1 MKKKLFALIFA
12 VVCSVSPI
20 AAQSIIGSPTVTMNP
35 TQWLLNQNYYSMNY
49 FNGIMSNSRRTKTNN
64 RGRSSKGAKNAAPK
78 VEIDYTAFKENSN
91 NSLAKIIAPK
101 LTNERERTETRQ
113 MFDNA
118 INMYKET
125 AKKDG
130 FPANDLAYA
139 FEYFIVNNYNIYHD
153 LVEVPYEKDPRAK
166 RGVDS
171 FERITI
177 MSEKK
182 LLMIKPYQE
191 AAVYQQFKV
200 VLAENPNVQKMTDAQ
215 KQQATEMF
223 AVILGVNFAAYMQGI
238 NDEDE
243 KMIETA
249 HKTAKQGLEKLFGV
263 SIEKIKIGSEGVE
276 F

>member
-1 MKKKLFALIFA
+1 MKKKLLVLTFAII
-12 VVCSVSPI
+12 CSVSPV

-49 FNGIMSNSRRTKTNN
+49 FNGMMSNSRRTKTNN
-64 RGRSSKGAKNAAPK
+64 RGRSSKGAKTAAPK

-101 LTNERERTETRQ
+101 LTNDRERAETGQ
-113 MFDNA
+113 MLDNA

-139 FEYFIVNNYNIYHD
+139 FEYFVVNNYNIYHD

-182 LLMIKPYQE
+182 LRMIKPHQE
-191 AAVYQQFKV
+191 SAVYQQFKA
-200 VLAENPNVQKMTDAQ
+200 VLAANPNVQKMTDAQ
-215 KQQATEMF
+215 KQQATEVF
-223 AVILGVNFAAYMQGI
+223 AVMLGVNFAAYMQGI

-243 KMIETA
+243 KTIETA
-249 HKTAKQGLEKLFGV
+249 HQTAKQGLEKLFDV